1 MSELAN
7 LARALHRRGL
17 TPTQIRNRTGFLDSR
32 DEPYIPIATIQ
43 QWLTEMDGVAATP
56 RMLSASPSHTPQPP
70 VSPVAESQRSEDPRV
85 LPETRA
91 LPEGPKDHRALH
103 EKMALMEAQLQ
114 RLTLERLSRSPS
126 PPSPVPQERVRRSRG
141 GSPVT
146 MQLDDNRELV
156 NELKHMNSQLMAQL
170 AAANQLIVAAL
181 GAADRRDSAPPP
193 PVGPAVTKPFKDWLP
208 QVTPFSGETDRTP
221 EAFLAQYYLYV
232 RQQRVPAAERARQ
245 LIGKLTGLA
254 QSWYTLTFANDPGT
268 ATESQIALGLRKAF
282 GKEYAGVRALRAM
295 YHVIPHP
302 TQSGAQRLLAL
313 DQREQQALQ
322 HRVPRDAGPHE
333 TRFCRVLALFLP
345 EELSPFLSELTADSR
360 CSEETL
366 RQLEEDPALFED
378 PDAAGRASFMPTC
391 PAREA
396 LFAARVQ
403 LAEAALRRIQ
413 APPPAPTRARLARA
427 DGGGAALADP
437 SPEPSSTVTPPPLP
451 PAAARSPPGIPDDYS
466 ARCSRVTSEHAT
478 QSTGTEFVGPPHYFG
493 DNEDSSRRAKNQ
505 AEMKRRRANGF
516 CFKCRLSDV
525 KEVPFLEC
533 PLHGALASDAQAATV
548 GRTRVGARAP
558 KRG

>member
-1 MSELAN
+1 MSDLAN
-7 LARALHRRGL
+7 LARSLHRRGL
-17 TPTQIRNRTGFLDSR
+17 TPTQIRNRTGFLDSN
-32 DEPYIPIATIQ
+32 DEPHIPIATIQ
-43 QWLTEMDGVAATP
+43 QWLTETDAVDTTP
-56 RMLSASPSHTPQPP
+56 RPLSTSASNTAQR
-70 VSPVAESQRSEDPRV
+70 PVAPPPAAEPQREFQRD
-85 LPETRA
+85 E
-91 LPEGPKDHRALH
+91 DHRALH
-103 EKMALMEAQLQ
+103 EKMALLEAQLQ
-114 RLTLERLSRSPS
+114 RLAFERHSRSPS
-126 PPSPVPQERVRRSRG
+126 PSSPVSQDRVRRSRA
-141 GSPVT
+141 GSPFT
-146 MQLDDNRELV
+146 PSRDDQQALV
-156 NELKHMNSQLMAQL
+156 NELKQMNSQLMAQL
-170 AAANQLIVAAL
+170 ATATQLIAAAL
-181 GAADRRDSAPPP
+181 GTADRRDSATPP
-193 PVGPAVTKPFKDWLP
+193 PVVPAVTKPFKDWLP
-208 QVTPFSGETDRTP
+208 QVTPYSGESDRTP

-268 ATESQIALGLRKAF
+268 ATDSQIALGLRKAF

-295 YHVIPHP
+295 YHVTPQP

-345 EELSPFLSELTADSR
+345 EQLSPFLSELTTDPR
-360 CSEETL
+360 CSKECL
-366 RQLEEDPALFED
+366 CQLEETPALFED
-378 PDAAGRASFMPTC
+378 PDAVGRASFMPTS
-391 PAREA
+391 PARET

-413 APPPAPTRARLARA
+413 APPPAPARARLARA
-427 DGGGAALADP
+427 DGGLGSDP
-437 SPEPSSTVTPPPLP
+437 SAEPLSAGPSLPPP
-451 PAAARSPPGIPDDYS
+451 PAAARSPPGLPDDYI
-466 ARCSRVTSEHAT
+466 ARCSRVTAEHAT

-493 DNEDSSRRAKNQ
+493 DNEDPTRRTKNQ

-516 CFKCRLSDV
+516 CFKCRMSDV